1 MGLLTVCSGAVL
13 ACGDPVASPARVS
26 RETTDVLWLTICTLR
41 ADHLGA
47 YGYPEPVSPRIDR
60 LAESGF
66 LFERTLTQAPWTRPS
81 IASMVTSVYP
91 RRLGIDDST
100 RWPSD
105 RALNEGFETA
115 AEYFRDAGYY
125 TIGIT
130 TNPNTNATFHFD
142 QGYDHYEGTE
152 RLWRTGYAEH
162 KVDADQVVGRFLEQ
176 LRGPAKDKKV
186 FAHLVLTDTH
196 APYRERGEAVEGAS
210 EPSKRRMRRYDEQ
223 IRFVDGVVHDLVE
236 TLHRIGRSDTLIV
249 INSDHGEGFREA
261 GPLDHGHGEHLFNSV
276 LWVPFILHHP
286 AFAADARRI
295 SARVENVDVLPT
307 VLELLGI
314 PFEADG
320 LDGRSHAR
328 ALVERTTV
336 DSKASSIVETGYE
349 LVDRSAILRD
359 GWKLIVD
366 AAADRE
372 AGRGAA
378 PERQLFRY
386 RDDPLEGSNLTM
398 KQAELTEA
406 LFLELTRWQAEFTQR
421 APEEALHVEVSEHER
436 EALRALGYVEQ
447 AEGR

>member
-1 MGLLTVCSGAVL
+1 
-13 ACGDPVASPARVS
+13 
-26 RETTDVLWLTICTLR
+26 
-41 ADHLGA
+41 
-47 YGYPEPVSPRIDR
+47 
-60 LAESGF
+60 
-66 LFERTLTQAPWTRPS
+66 
-81 IASMVTSVYP
+81 
-91 RRLGIDDST
+91 
-100 RWPSD
+100 
-105 RALNEGFETA
+105 
-115 AEYFRDAGYY
+115 
-125 TIGIT
+125 
-130 TNPNTNATFHFD
+130 
-142 QGYDHYEGTE
+142 
-152 RLWRTGYAEH
+152 
-162 KVDADQVVGRFLEQ
+162 
-176 LRGPAKDKKV
+176 
-186 FAHLVLTDTH
+186 
-196 APYRERGEAVEGAS
+196 
-210 EPSKRRMRRYDEQ
+210 MRRYDEQ